1 LSYYELCICI
11 DKENHSLSFH
21 GLKQAGAQGA
31 VVQVVPLVTVTGQ
44 LGWLGDVHLI
54 VKVNTTGNMIENMKE
69 CV

>member
-44 LGWLGDVHLI
+44 LG
-54 VKVNTTGNMIENMKE
+54 
-69 CV
+69 